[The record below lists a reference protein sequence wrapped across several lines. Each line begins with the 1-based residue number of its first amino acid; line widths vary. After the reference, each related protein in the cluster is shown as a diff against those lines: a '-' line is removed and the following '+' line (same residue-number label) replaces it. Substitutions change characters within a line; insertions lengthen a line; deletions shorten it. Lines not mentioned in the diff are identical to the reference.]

1 MNWKIVLALLVS
13 FALLMSSS
21 YTMLIPFLPIYLD
34 KELGAS
40 RESLSMWSGLVF
52 AISFAISAFAAPLW
66 GKLSDKMGKK
76 PMIIRSSILIAIT
89 YFLAG
94 IVTTPFELF
103 LVRAFQGVAAGLWPA
118 CLVMLSAYAPKK
130 KLGFAMGLMQSA
142 NITGSILGPLLGGI
156 LATSFGMRNSFFIG
170 AVALSL
176 ISITTILFI
185 KEPPKQESTDPVN
198 QKAPGYLSLLKD
210 KNLLI
215 LLFVV
220 GFTNFVIMQIQ
231 PIVALYVEKL
241 NQSSHDVMILS
252 GLVLS
257 LGGFAGAIAAPI
269 WGKAGQKHG
278 FYKTLTLSLIVA
290 GSLIAM
296 QGLPNVL
303 WLFALMQFVCGLAFS
318 GIFPSA
324 NSILVLFTPS
334 NIRGTGFGL
343 LFSAQMV
350 GGAIGPIIGGFLV
363 TFLSFNSVYFA
374 SGSVLVVLG
383 LYLITLAPKTFKQRA
398 NANSTNN

>member
-1 MNWKIVLALLVS
+1 
-13 FALLMSSS
+13 MSSS

-76 PMIIRSSILIAIT
+76 PMIIRSSVLIAIT

-185 KEPPKQESTDPVN
+185 KEPPKQENTDPVN
-198 QKAPGYLSLLKD
+198 QKAPGYLALLKD

-290 GSLIAM
+290 GTLIAM
-296 QGLPNVL
+296 QGLPNML

-398 NANSTNN
+398 NANSSNS

>member
-1 MNWKIVLALLVS
+1 MV
-13 FALLMSSS
+13 
-21 YTMLIPFLPIYLD
+21 
-34 KELGAS
+34 
-40 RESLSMWSGLVF
+40 
-52 AISFAISAFAAPLW
+52 
-66 GKLSDKMGKK
+66 
-76 PMIIRSSILIAIT
+76 
-89 YFLAG
+89 
-94 IVTTPFELF
+94 
-103 LVRAFQGVAAGLWPA
+103 
-118 CLVMLSAYAPKK
+118 
-130 KLGFAMGLMQSA
+130 
-142 NITGSILGPLLGGI
+142 
-156 LATSFGMRNSFFIG
+156 
-170 AVALSL
+170 
-176 ISITTILFI
+176 
-185 KEPPKQESTDPVN
+185 
-198 QKAPGYLSLLKD
+198 LSLLKD

>member
-76 PMIIRSSILIAIT
+76 PMIIRSSVLIAIT

-170 AVALSL
+170 AAFGCLFGNIFGFYPTLCTAIGMTSVFCGVTNCPITSLL
-176 ISITTILFI
+176 ISFELF
-185 KEPPKQESTDPVN
+185 
-198 QKAPGYLSLLKD
+198 GYDGMPFFLLA
-210 KNLLI
+210 I
-215 LLFVV
+215 AFS
-220 GFTNFVIMQIQ
+220 
-231 PIVALYVEKL
+231 YV
-241 NQSSHDVMILS
+241 LS
-252 GLVLS
+252 G
-257 LGGFAGAIAAPI
+257 
-269 WGKAGQKHG
+269 
-278 FYKTLTLSLIVA
+278 Y
-290 GSLIAM
+290 
-296 QGLPNVL
+296 
-303 WLFALMQFVCGLAFS
+303 
-318 GIFPSA
+318 
-324 NSILVLFTPS
+324 
-334 NIRGTGFGL
+334 
-343 LFSAQMV
+343 
-350 GGAIGPIIGGFLV
+350 
-363 TFLSFNSVYFA
+363 Y
-374 SGSVLVVLG
+374 G
-383 LYLITLAPKTFKQRA
+383 LYKAQKIMYSKYRTNYINKT
-398 NANSTNN
+398 TE

>member
-76 PMIIRSSILIAIT
+76 PMIIRSSVLIAVT

-156 LATSFGMRNSFFIG
+156 LATSFGMRNSFFVG

>member
-76 PMIIRSSILIAIT
+76 PMIIRSSVLIAIT

-398 NANSTNN
+398 NANSSNN

>member
-52 AISFAISAFAAPLW
+52 AISFAISAIAAPLW

-76 PMIIRSSILIAIT
+76 PMIIRSSVLIAVT

-374 SGSVLVVLG
+374 SGYVLVVLG

-398 NANSTNN
+398 NANSSNN

>member
-76 PMIIRSSILIAIT
+76 PMIIRSSVLIAVT

-185 KEPPKQESTDPVN
+185 KEPPKQENTDPVN

>member
-1 MNWKIVLALLVS
+1 
-13 FALLMSSS
+13 MSSS

-76 PMIIRSSILIAIT
+76 PMIIRSSVLIAVT

>member
-76 PMIIRSSILIAIT
+76 PMIIRSSVLIAIT

-290 GSLIAM
+290 GTLIAM
-296 QGLPNVL
+296 QGLPNML

-398 NANSTNN
+398 NANSSNN

>member
-76 PMIIRSSILIAIT
+76 PMIIRSSVLIAIT

-185 KEPPKQESTDPVN
+185 KEPPKQENTDPVN

-398 NANSTNN
+398 NANSSNN

>member
-76 PMIIRSSILIAIT
+76 PMIIRSSVLIAVT

-290 GSLIAM
+290 GTLIAM

>member
-76 PMIIRSSILIAIT
+76 PMIIRSSVLIAIT

-185 KEPPKQESTDPVN
+185 KEPPKQENTDPVN

>member
-76 PMIIRSSILIAIT
+76 PMIIRSSVLIAVT

>member
-76 PMIIRSSILIAIT
+76 PMIIRSSVLIAVT

-185 KEPPKQESTDPVN
+185 KEPPKQENTDPVN
-198 QKAPGYLSLLKD
+198 QKAPGYLALLKD

-290 GSLIAM
+290 GTLIAM
-296 QGLPNVL
+296 QGLPNML

-398 NANSTNN
+398 NANSSNN

>member
-76 PMIIRSSILIAIT
+76 PMIIRSSVLIAIT

-290 GSLIAM
+290 GTLIAM

>member
-76 PMIIRSSILIAIT
+76 PMIIRSSVLIAVT

-185 KEPPKQESTDPVN
+185 KEPPKQENTDPVN

-290 GSLIAM
+290 GTLIAM
-296 QGLPNVL
+296 QGLPNML

>member
-76 PMIIRSSILIAIT
+76 PMIIRSSVLIAVT

-290 GSLIAM
+290 GTLIAM
-296 QGLPNVL
+296 QGLPNML

-398 NANSTNN
+398 NANSSNS

>member
-76 PMIIRSSILIAIT
+76 PMIIRSSVLIAIT

>member
-76 PMIIRSSILIAIT
+76 PMIIRSSVLIAIT

-290 GSLIAM
+290 GTLIAM
-296 QGLPNVL
+296 QGLPNML

>member
-76 PMIIRSSILIAIT
+76 PMIIRSSVLIAVT

-185 KEPPKQESTDPVN
+185 KEPPKQENTDPVN

-290 GSLIAM
+290 GTLIAM
-296 QGLPNVL
+296 QGLPNML

-398 NANSTNN
+398 NANSSNS

>member
-76 PMIIRSSILIAIT
+76 PMIIRSSVLIAVT

-290 GSLIAM
+290 GTLIAM
-296 QGLPNVL
+296 QGLPNML

-398 NANSTNN
+398 NANSSND

>member
-76 PMIIRSSILIAIT
+76 PMIIRSSVLIAVT

-296 QGLPNVL
+296 QGLPNML

-398 NANSTNN
+398 NANSSNN

>member
-76 PMIIRSSILIAIT
+76 PMIIRSSILIAVT

>member
-40 RESLSMWSGLVF
+40 RESLSMSGLVF

-76 PMIIRSSILIAIT
+76 PMIIRSSVLIAIT

-398 NANSTNN
+398 NANSSNN

>member
-76 PMIIRSSILIAIT
+76 PMIIRSSVLIAVT

-398 NANSTNN
+398 NANSSNS

>member
-52 AISFAISAFAAPLW
+52 ATSFAISAFAAPLW

-76 PMIIRSSILIAIT
+76 PMIIRSSVVIAIT

-290 GSLIAM
+290 GTLIAM
-296 QGLPNVL
+296 QGLPNML

-398 NANSTNN
+398 NANSSNN

>member
-76 PMIIRSSILIAIT
+76 PMIIRSSVLIAIT

-170 AVALSL
+170 AAALSL

-185 KEPPKQESTDPVN
+185 KEPKKQESTDPVN

-257 LGGFAGAIAAPI
+257 LGGFAGSIAAPI

-278 FYKTLTLSLIVA
+278 FYKTLTIALLVA
-290 GSLIAM
+290 GTLIAM
-296 QGLPNVL
+296 QGLPNML

-383 LYLITLAPKTFKQRA
+383 IYLITLAPKTFKQRA
-398 NANSTNN
+398 NANNSNN

>member
-76 PMIIRSSILIAIT
+76 PMIIRSSVLIAVT

-290 GSLIAM
+290 GTLIAM
-296 QGLPNVL
+296 QGLPNML

>member
-76 PMIIRSSILIAIT
+76 PMIIRSSVLIAIT

-290 GSLIAM
+290 GTLIAM
-296 QGLPNVL
+296 QGLPNML

-398 NANSTNN
+398 NANSSNS

>member
-76 PMIIRSSILIAIT
+76 PMIIRSSVLIAIT

-296 QGLPNVL
+296 QGLPNML

>member
-76 PMIIRSSILIAIT
+76 PMIIRSSVLIAVT

-185 KEPPKQESTDPVN
+185 KEPPKQENTDPVN

-398 NANSTNN
+398 NANSSNN

>member
-76 PMIIRSSILIAIT
+76 PMIIRSSVLIAVT

-290 GSLIAM
+290 GTLIAM
-296 QGLPNVL
+296 QGLPNML

-398 NANSTNN
+398 NANSSNN

>member
-76 PMIIRSSILIAIT
+76 PMIIRSSVLIAVT

-398 NANSTNN
+398 NANSSNN

>member
-76 PMIIRSSILIAIT
+76 PMIIRSSVLIAIT

-176 ISITTILFI
+176 ISINTILFI
-185 KEPPKQESTDPVN
+185 K
-198 QKAPGYLSLLKD
+198 
-210 KNLLI
+210 
-215 LLFVV
+215 
-220 GFTNFVIMQIQ
+220 
-231 PIVALYVEKL
+231 
-241 NQSSHDVMILS
+241 
-252 GLVLS
+252 
-257 LGGFAGAIAAPI
+257 
-269 WGKAGQKHG
+269 
-278 FYKTLTLSLIVA
+278 
-290 GSLIAM
+290 
-296 QGLPNVL
+296 
-303 WLFALMQFVCGLAFS
+303 
-318 GIFPSA
+318 
-324 NSILVLFTPS
+324 
-334 NIRGTGFGL
+334 
-343 LFSAQMV
+343 
-350 GGAIGPIIGGFLV
+350 
-363 TFLSFNSVYFA
+363 
-374 SGSVLVVLG
+374 
-383 LYLITLAPKTFKQRA
+383 
-398 NANSTNN
+398 

>member
-66 GKLSDKMGKK
+66 RKLSDKMGKK
-76 PMIIRSSILIAIT
+76 PMIIRSSVLIAIT

>member
-76 PMIIRSSILIAIT
+76 PMIIRSSVLIAVT
-89 YFLAG
+89 YFFAG

>member
-76 PMIIRSSILIAIT
+76 PMIIRSSVLIAVT

-185 KEPPKQESTDPVN
+185 KEPPKQESIDPVN

-290 GSLIAM
+290 GTLIAM
-296 QGLPNVL
+296 QGLPNML

-398 NANSTNN
+398 NANSSNN

>member
-76 PMIIRSSILIAIT
+76 PMIIRSSVLIAIT

-185 KEPPKQESTDPVN
+185 KEPPKQENTDPVN

-290 GSLIAM
+290 GTLIAM
-296 QGLPNVL
+296 QGLPNML

-398 NANSTNN
+398 NANSSNS

>member
-76 PMIIRSSILIAIT
+76 PMIIRSSVLIAVT

-290 GSLIAM
+290 GNLIAM

>member
-76 PMIIRSSILIAIT
+76 PMIIRSSVLIAVT

-296 QGLPNVL
+296 QGLPNML